1 MASKKS
7 YVSKV
12 PLIKKIIQL
21 DPEHPGT
28 ISKQRLTLSN
38 GKKSKFYYLW
48 QSSKVSKKQSY
59 RLQDSEAAQIKAYI
73 AKLQKEAKADAQSKI
88 NTLDVLKKSLDQISD
103 RNKEIKALNDK
114 KEKEEEKSSKKR

>member
-1 MASKKS
+1 MASKKP